1 MKKRNV
7 FFYSALA
14 LGMVGTLASCS
25 SDDDIVAGV
34 PGGSLGNAAGSD
46 QVIEIALEN
55 GSNELTTRG
64 GRPLTSEAPAQDID
78 YVKVLITDKSGKIV
92 ADTLFA
98 NWMSSSAVADYDD
111 ASGHGRKARFTLTG
125 SNANRVT
132 NGADAPYTVYAIGY
146 SDDTQYTVESEGLKD
161 YMNKKGNGFEYDSSL
176 KGEDLAANAKST
188 TETETGGADLN
199 NLVLKNGNN
208 RNAEEIFAG
217 SAQIN
222 FNGNGDNAFTLG
234 LTLHRQVA
242 GIFTYVKNIPYI
254 YTTSDNGQTVT
265 PATTLH
271 LYASAN
277 NGDLVLG
284 QFYNAIATENGT
296 NNVAMNV
303 VNGGNPYA
311 TTEVVDGKNLIEL
324 YSIDLNQWFDNTIQ
338 DANND
343 GAIDY
348 CVYTYNEANKTY
360 DAGST
365 FWEAPN
371 LGNGWDDVSFAP
383 GSVFGSSFLIPF
395 KAVDKTQ
402 TFFLTLE
409 YADGTFARGWNI
421 NLPNEDKVASSA
433 ALPFYE
439 WDSSKFTSNTNY
451 KEEDVHY
458 YSVLRNHL
466 YGVGKKTADGYTP
479 GTDDPIDLNTNQD
492 IVLQVNDNWQLIHRM
507 DVESPQP

>member
-265 PATTLH
+265 PAQLCICMLLLTMVTL
-271 LYASAN
+271 Y
-277 NGDLVLG
+277 
-284 QFYNAIATENGT
+284 
-296 NNVAMNV
+296 
-303 VNGGNPYA
+303 
-311 TTEVVDGKNLIEL
+311 
-324 YSIDLNQWFDNTIQ
+324 
-338 DANND
+338 
-343 GAIDY
+343 
-348 CVYTYNEANKTY
+348 
-360 DAGST
+360 
-365 FWEAPN
+365 
-371 LGNGWDDVSFAP
+371 
-383 GSVFGSSFLIPF
+383 
-395 KAVDKTQ
+395 
-402 TFFLTLE
+402 
-409 YADGTFARGWNI
+409 
-421 NLPNEDKVASSA
+421 
-433 ALPFYE
+433 
-439 WDSSKFTSNTNY
+439 
-451 KEEDVHY
+451 
-458 YSVLRNHL
+458 
-466 YGVGKKTADGYTP
+466 
-479 GTDDPIDLNTNQD
+479 
-492 IVLQVNDNWQLIHRM
+492 
-507 DVESPQP
+507 